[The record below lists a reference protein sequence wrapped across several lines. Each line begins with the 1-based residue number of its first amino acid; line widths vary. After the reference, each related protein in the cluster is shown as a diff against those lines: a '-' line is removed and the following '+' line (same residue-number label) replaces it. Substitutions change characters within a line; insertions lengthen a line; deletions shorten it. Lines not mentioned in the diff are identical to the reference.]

1 MSDEL
6 ATFQSILLERLSQ
19 EDDPD
24 RLLATLQQ
32 EQLSP
37 FLLDYVQTFSPEM
50 VEVAAFLVKKWGKR
64 LTGLYNH

>member
-1 MSDEL
+1 MCDEL
-6 ATFQSILLERLSQ
+6 ATFQSILLERLSS

-24 RLLATLQQ
+24 ILLATLQQ

-64 LTGLYNH
+64 LTVSS